1 MFSLKRLPDDSL
13 PLDEFFRKKS
23 LSLKYVSL
31 SLLGFPLG
39 VVGLGGIEMGSGVYS
54 ARALAPVMPD
64 SSFFT
69 VGRILAT
76 EVDSIW
82 PA

>member
-1 MFSLKRLPDDSL
+1 MKRLPHDSL
-13 PLDEFFRKKS
+13 PLDRSFRKKS
-23 LSLKYVSL
+23 LSLLFSKCVSL
-31 SLLGFPLG
+31 SLLGWRDWAI
-39 VVGLGGIEMGSGVYS
+39 IETGSGVYS

-76 EVDSIW
+76 VVDSIW
-82 PA
+82 PAKGRR

>member
-1 MFSLKRLPDDSL
+1 MKRLPHDSL

-23 LSLKYVSL
+23 LSLKYLSL
-31 SLLGFPLG
+31 SLLGEWDWAKVETG
-39 VVGLGGIEMGSGVYS
+39 WCVYS

-76 EVDSIW
+76 VVDSIW
-82 PA
+82 PAKGRR